1 MKATTSFKSNV
12 RETWRVILVSV
23 SWHILYRITAHPRG
37 TFISIGDPPPTE
49 TNLLLL
55 TTQRGGSLLV
65 GDKISCPQ
73 PIDICLSLVY
83 DDCIALAGKRKIL
96 RREQVRILFC
106 AQRAAIW

>member
-37 TFISIGDPPPTE
+37 AFISIGD
-49 TNLLLL
+49 
-55 TTQRGGSLLV
+55 
-65 GDKISCPQ
+65 KIFCPQ
-73 PIDICLSLVY
+73 PIDICLSLMY